1 MDGRVRRGE
10 RNRQAIVDAALSLV
24 AEEQTLPTAQV
35 IAARAGVAKR
45 SLFHH
50 FPDMDGLLAEAADT
64 QAARH
69 WHVLR
74 PPEPGQSLS
83 ERIAA
88 AVGQRARLF
97 EGIGPVRR
105 VAVLQGAGN
114 PVLVQRLEE
123 SRSGLRRHIRRALQP
138 ELSRLG
144 RPTQAGIEAMASW
157 ETWEV
162 LRRQQGLAVTAAR
175 AAVQSMI
182 ESALERAL
190 TKEV

>member
-10 RNRQAIVDAALSLV
+10 RNRQAIVDAALALV
-24 AEEQTLPTAQV
+24 AEERTLPTAQA

-45 SLFHH
+45 SVFHH
-50 FPDMDGLLAEAADT
+50 FPDMDGLLAQAADA
-64 QAARH
+64 QAARY

-74 PPEPGQSLS
+74 PPEPGQPLS
-83 ERIAA
+83 ARIAA

-97 EGIGPVRR
+97 EGIGAARR
-105 VAVLQGAGN
+105 VAVLHEAGN
-114 PVLVQRLEE
+114 PVMAERLQE

-138 ELSRLG
+138 ELSRLD
-144 RPTQAGIEAMASW
+144 RPSQAGIEAMASW
-157 ETWEV
+157 EAWEV
-162 LRRQQGLAVTAAR
+162 LRAQQGLTVAAAR